1 MKSTIMKKNTHIK
14 ERYSS
19 HQEVAEESLT
29 SILPPERAGRKRER
43 GEKERGIV
51 DWQLG
56 IISARDSPPSAHR
69 CSFLFSEIRIS

>member
-43 GEKERGIV
+43 DCGLAAGHHLSERFSS
-51 DWQLG
+51 
-56 IISARDSPPSAHR
+56 ISSPL
-69 CSFLFSEIRIS
+69 LFSLQ